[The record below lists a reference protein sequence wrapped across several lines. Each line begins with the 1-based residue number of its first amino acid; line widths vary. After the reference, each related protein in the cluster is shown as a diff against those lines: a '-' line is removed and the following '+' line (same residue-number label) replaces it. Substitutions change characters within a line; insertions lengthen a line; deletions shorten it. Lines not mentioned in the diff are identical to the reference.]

1 MQPGQPVTVAPPFDD
16 VPGELWAAIGP
27 LYCRRA
33 TLVSVSR
40 STGIVESFPDAR
52 VRAHVP
58 LQFIE
63 LLTPELFPQKGE
75 GTRAALYLDQ
85 CILSQLVKH
94 SRGEWSGRDAAATE
108 VLSRAL
114 NRSVFDTESAIC
126 VESIFHQ
133 EESSS
138 FANSATARGESI
150 FSELWKFITLRAR
163 GLRLRSSIEI
173 IRGQALQRSALREGG
188 QVMRRSRL
196 WSLGLS
202 RDPQETNTRTG
213 VLGRTIVA
221 GVHWQPLTGP
231 LGYSSQLE
239 LERASKQFG
248 SREHEYARTVDAMRR
263 DAIDDNRVFSWSR
276 RWGDDSADAPSSEA
290 VLRTL
295 LANEFHSLP
304 YVDCKSALVGS
315 LLSEPKRKF
324 KDSDHN
330 DVQFASR
337 ALPYCHMMM
346 VDGDLRN
353 RITSLKLDTR
363 YRTKVCSASLNDYC
377 NAATWLA
384 DLDKRAATAS
394 A

>member
-16 VPGELWAAIGP
+16 VPRELWAAIDP
-27 LYCRRA
+27 VYCRRA
-33 TLVSVSR
+33 TLVELSGT
-40 STGIVESFPDAR
+40 TGIVESFPDAGTR
-52 VRAHVP
+52 VHVP
-58 LQFIE
+58 VEFIE
-63 LLTPELFPQKGE
+63 LLTPELFPQKTG
-75 GTRAALYLDQ
+75 GTRAVVYLDQ

-94 SRGEWSGRDAAATE
+94 SRGELSGRDAAATE
-108 VLSRAL
+108 VLARAL
-114 NRSVFDTESAIC
+114 DRSVFDTESAIC
-126 VESIFHQ
+126 VESVFHQ

-138 FANSATARGESI
+138 FANSATARGRSI

-188 QVMRRSRL
+188 LVMRGSRL

-202 RDPQETNTRTG
+202 RDPQETNAHTG

-221 GVHWQPLTGP
+221 GVHWQPLTP
-231 LGYSSQLE
+231 PPGYASQLE
-239 LERASKQFG
+239 LERATKQFG
-248 SREHEYARTVDAMRR
+248 SRKDECARTVEAMRR
-263 DAIDDNRVFSWSR
+263 DAVDDNHSFPWSR
-276 RWGDDSADAPSSEA
+276 RWGNDGADAPSSDA

-295 LANEFHSLP
+295 ADEFHLLP
-304 YVDCKSALVGS
+304 YVECKSALIGS

-353 RITSLKLDTR
+353 RIASLKLDTR
-363 YRTKVCSASLNDYC
+363 YRTRVFGASLSEYHD
-377 NAATWLA
+377 AATWLA
-384 DLDKRAATAS
+384 DADKRAATAS